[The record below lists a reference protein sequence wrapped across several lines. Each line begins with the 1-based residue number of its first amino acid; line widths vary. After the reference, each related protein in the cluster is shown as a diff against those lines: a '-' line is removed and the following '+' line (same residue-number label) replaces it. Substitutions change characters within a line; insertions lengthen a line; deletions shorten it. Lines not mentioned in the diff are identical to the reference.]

1 MDLSKAFDT
10 VYYSFLIVKLNVYGF
25 FTDSL
30 KLNFIYLKN
39 RKQWSL
45 RTHGFREEVIPGVPQ
60 GSILGSYLFHIFIN
74 DMFLLRKTCNEANYA
89 NDHTYLQLEI
99 ALKLLLRSWPN
110 LFPALVS

>member
-1 MDLSKAFDT
+1 MQCSLLYLLESWRNAVDQKKKTGTIFMDLSKALDT

-45 RTHGFREEVIPGVPQ
+45 RTHGF
-60 GSILGSYLFHIFIN
+60 
-74 DMFLLRKTCNEANYA
+74 
-89 NDHTYLQLEI
+89 
-99 ALKLLLRSWPN
+99 W
-110 LFPALVS
+110 